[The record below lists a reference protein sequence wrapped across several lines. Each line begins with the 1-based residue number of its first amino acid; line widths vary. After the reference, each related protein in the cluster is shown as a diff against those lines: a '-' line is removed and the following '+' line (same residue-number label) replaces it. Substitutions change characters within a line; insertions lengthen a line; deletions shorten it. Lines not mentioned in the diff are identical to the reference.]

1 MATEVSVL
9 FCFLMYVKEGLCGD
23 GSVCF
28 ILLLDVCQGRL
39 VWRRKCLFL
48 IVCYWLQCR
57 HVSEL
62 SDKKVEFGPTFVQV
76 YVQPC

>member
-28 ILLLDVCQGRL
+28 IMLLDVCQGRL
-39 VWRRKCLFL
+39 VWRRKCLF
-48 IVCYWLQCR
+48 Y
-57 HVSEL
+57 SA
-62 SDKKVEFGPTFVQV
+62 S
-76 YVQPC
+76 